1 VNLKNLSLFLAVFIC
16 GCQTTSENRDNSS
29 SINDIVKNE
38 PRCTVFP
45 RKIEN
50 FSDTTQEGFPIKRV
64 SPKYPKS
71 AARDKING
79 YVKFEFDISS
89 EGKPFNIGVI
99 ESSQSGLFI
108 KPATE
113 ALKKWRFNPYKENG
127 LSIDSICQSIQLDFK
142 V

>member
-1 VNLKNLSLFLAVFIC
+1 
-16 GCQTTSENRDNSS
+16 
-29 SINDIVKNE
+29 
-38 PRCTVFP
+38 
-45 RKIEN
+45 
-50 FSDTTQEGFPIKRV
+50 
-64 SPKYPKS
+64 
-71 AARDKING
+71 
-79 YVKFEFDISS
+79 SS

-127 LSIDSICQSIQLDFK
+127 LPIDSICQSIQLDFK

>member
-1 VNLKNLSLFLAVFIC
+1 MTFPPASFLVVFY
-16 GCQTTSENRDNSS
+16 SMM
-29 SINDIVKNE
+29 
-38 PRCTVFP
+38 FA
-45 RKIEN
+45 

-64 SPKYPKS
+64 SPEYPKS
-71 AARDKING
+71 AARNKING

-108 KPATE
+108 KPATQ

-127 LSIDSICQSIQLDFK
+127 LPIDSICQSIRLDFK